1 MALNQ
6 HELEALASYYQKELV
21 GAKVSHLV
29 LVSPSVFAFHLSRG
43 GKLVFSFDGP
53 SPYVNVSQTLEDV
66 TSLSS
71 SFYLSL
77 RKEAQNA
84 RIMDVEV
91 WNEDR
96 ILVFVLEAI
105 SATFKPVTRYLVSEL
120 LPGKSN
126 FFLLDEDKCI
136 MGGFRMGA
144 INETRALL
152 VHAPYIFPEKKE
164 FKRLLPKKEF
174 SFAEYQSKISES
186 EALLIEKR
194 KKEIYKPLF
203 DFFKR
208 KERSLKKKLLLLD
221 DDVKKAE
228 SHLHDGDYGNF
239 IYTDI
244 DSIHPETGKMDYYG
258 EEVALDPRFNAVKN
272 AELFFK
278 RAKKA
283 KTALAISKE
292 NKDKTVKELESLE
305 EDIALSNGAS
315 EEYLALLSE
324 KYGFGSK
331 NAKKKK
337 NDVGSALLPYFVTY
351 NGVTYLYG
359 KSAKQNDFLTF
370 HFDTSRNHG
379 WLHVEGDSG
388 AHVIIKKDHP
398 NEDEVSFGVKLALL
412 ASGLEEGMVSYSL
425 RKDVRNG
432 SVPGQAVLLSFRS
445 IRGEVDEEAK
455 AIFANAK
462 KVSLK

>member
-6 HELEALASYYQKELV
+6 YELEALASYYQETLL
-21 GAKVSHLV
+21 GAKISHLV
-29 LVSPSVFAFHLSRG
+29 LYSPNVFAFHLSKG

-53 SPYVNVSQTLEDV
+53 SPYVNVSETLEDV

-77 RKEAQNA
+77 RKETQNA
-84 RIMDVEV
+84 RIKGVEV

-96 ILVFVLEAI
+96 ILVFILEAI

-120 LPGKSN
+120 LPGKGN
-126 FFLLDEDKCI
+126 LFLLDEGKKI
-136 MGGFRMGA
+136 MGGLRLGA

-152 VHAPYIFPEKKE
+152 VHAPYLYPEKKE
-164 FKRLLPKKEF
+164 FKKDGLRKDFDLGRFKE
-174 SFAEYQSKISES
+174 SCLSVEVAILER
-186 EALLIEKR
+186 R

-208 KERSLKKKLLLLD
+208 KKRSLGKKLTLLD
-221 DDVKKAE
+221 DDMKKAE
-228 SHLHDGDYGNF
+228 EHLHDGDYGNF

-258 EEVALDPRFNAVKN
+258 VEVPLDPRWSAAKN
-272 AELFFK
+272 AETFFK

-283 KTALAISKE
+283 KTAIAISKE
-292 NKDKTVKELESLE
+292 NKEKTEKELESLE
-305 EDIALSNGAS
+305 EDIDLSIGAS
-315 EEYLALLSE
+315 EEFLLLLSE
-324 KYGFGSK
+324 KYGFAKDSG
-331 NAKKKK
+331 KKKK
-337 NDVGSALLPYFVTY
+337 SDVGGAALPYFVTHK
-351 NGVTYLYG
+351 GTTYLFG
-359 KSAKQNDFLTF
+359 KSAKQNDYLSF

-388 AHVIIKKDHP
+388 SHVMIKKDFP
-398 NEDEVSFGVKLALL
+398 SENEISFGVKLALL
-412 ASGLEEGMVSYSL
+412 SSGLEEGMVSYSL
-425 RKDVRNG
+425 RKDIRSGNA
-432 SVPGQAVLLSFRS
+432 PGQAVLLNYRS
-445 IRGEVDEEAK
+445 IRGEVDEEARS
-455 AIFANAK
+455 IFSLAK